1 MAWAPSARVVN
12 SSTWLLP
19 RLAGGWD
26 RFAQPNGFPQI
37 SMGDAIENAGASVAI
52 NDLLATVHGHMNM
65 SALVLFAGGWPKGQA
80 VSFRCGV
87 GLELTCPVMLTR
99 IYATELVRTRII
111 IHLACLPVSLACLW
125 SIAGTF
131 VSRVPLL

>member
-19 RLAGGWD
+19 RLAGGWG

-80 VSFRCGV
+80 VSFRCGRW
-87 GLELTCPVMLTR
+87 TR
-99 IYATELVRTRII
+99 ADLSCSVDQ
-111 IHLACLPVSLACLW
+111 SLCH
-125 SIAGTF
+125 
-131 VSRVPLL
+131 